1 MATIRARSR
10 SGGGTTYTVTWREP
24 GGAQASRSFRDDED
38 KARELKAF
46 LDGNHNSF
54 AVASDAKRAKDS
66 TAPTVTQLVTE
77 HVDNLRL
84 PPDTVADYRGYVRN
98 HIEPHRI
105 GSLPIDILK
114 RKDVIDWVDGL
125 SATKRSNTAT
135 GKPLSFKSKKNIHA
149 LLSATLSEAVSARKL
164 PENVAYKVMEK
175 GVSDKRDPVYLSP
188 ADLQLLVDEAPE
200 RFRTFLEVLCDTG
213 LRYNELSALR
223 PTDVDLQDIILTNGT
238 TERRA
243 VIHVTRAYKRDGR
256 IGPPKT
262 EKSRRTVTC
271 GRALT
276 TSLSAAMDGV
286 PAWDLIFKRKDDG
299 PYVSN
304 PWFHKNVWQ
313 PLVRRLV
320 SEGKLARAPW
330 IHEIRHAH
338 TTHLLQAHVPVHV
351 VQARLGH
358 EDPQTTL
365 KVYSRMAKGDDLA
378 AIDALEAART
388 AQSQPVGETGQK
400 EADHAADDALS
411 ALKALAELHRSG
423 VLTDAEFDAKKT
435 DLLSRI

>member
-1 MATIRARSR
+1 MATIRARAR
-10 SGGGTTYTVTWREP
+10 NGGGTTYTVTWREP

-38 KARELKAF
+38 KALELKAF
-46 LDGNHNSF
+46 LDANHNSF
-54 AVASDAKRAKDS
+54 SVATEAKRAKDS

-84 PPDTVADYRGYVRN
+84 PPDTIADYRGYIRN

-105 GSLPIDILK
+105 GSLPIDVLK
-114 RKDVIDWVDGL
+114 RKDVIAWVDGL
-125 SATKRSNTAT
+125 TATKRSNIAT
-135 GKPLSFKSKKNIHA
+135 GKPLSFKSKKNIHSI
-149 LLSATLSEAVSARKL
+149 LSAALSEAVSAHKL

-175 GVSDKRDPVYLSP
+175 GVADKRDPVYLSP
-188 ADLQLLVDEAPE
+188 ADLQLLVDETPE
-200 RFRTFLEVLCDTG
+200 RFRTFLELLCDTG
-213 LRYNELSALR
+213 LRYNEATALR
-223 PTDVDLQDIILTNGT
+223 PMDVDLQNVMVNDVQ
-238 TERRA
+238 ERRA

-256 IGPPKT
+256 TGPPKT

-271 GRALT
+271 GRSLTASLT
-276 TSLSAAMDGV
+276 TAMDGK
-286 PAWDLIFKRKDDG
+286 PGWDLIFKRKDDG
-299 PYVSN
+299 AYISN

-313 PLVRRLV
+313 PLVKRLV
-320 SEGKLARAPW
+320 ADGHLARAPW

-338 TTHLLQAHVPVHV
+338 TTHLLQANVPVHV

-388 AQSQPVGETGQK
+388 AQSKPAGETGGD
-400 EADHAADDALS
+400 ASTGAADDAL
-411 ALKALAELHRSG
+411 ATLRGLADLHAAG
-423 VLTDAEFDAKKT
+423 VLTGAEFEAKKV
-435 DLLSRI
+435 DVLSRI

>member
-24 GGAQASRSFRDDED
+24 GGAQSSRSFRDDED
-38 KARELKAF
+38 KALELKAF
-46 LDGNHNSF
+46 LDANHNSF
-54 AVASDAKRAKDS
+54 SVATEAKRAKDS
-66 TAPTVTQLVTE
+66 TAPTVTQWVTE

-84 PPDTVADYRGYVRN
+84 PPDTIADYRGYIRN
-98 HIEPHRI
+98 HMEPHRI
-105 GSLPIDILK
+105 GSLPIDVLK

-125 SATKRSNTAT
+125 SATKRSNIAT

-149 LLSATLSEAVSARKL
+149 LLSAALGEAVSVHKI

-188 ADLQLLVDEAPE
+188 VDLDLLVKETPKE
-200 RFRTFLEVLCDTG
+200 FRTFMEVLCDTG
-213 LRYNELSALR
+213 LRYNENSALR
-223 PTDVDLQDIILTNGT
+223 PMDVDMQDVVLANGT

-271 GRALT
+271 GRVLT
-276 TSLSAAMDGV
+276 ASLVKAMEGV
-286 PAWDLIFKRKDDG
+286 PAWDLIFKRRAG
-299 PYVSN
+299 GEYVSN

-313 PLVRRLV
+313 PLVKRLIA
-320 SEGKLARAPW
+320 EGKLARAPW

-338 TTHLLQAHVPVHV
+338 TTHLLQAKVPVHV

-388 AQSQPVGETGQK
+388 AQSKAVGERPKDATKGN
-400 EADHAADDALS
+400 ADDALA
-411 ALKALAELHRSG
+411 ALKALGELHGSG
-423 VLTDAEFDAKKT
+423 VLTDAEFEAKKA
-435 DLLSRI
+435 DLLARI